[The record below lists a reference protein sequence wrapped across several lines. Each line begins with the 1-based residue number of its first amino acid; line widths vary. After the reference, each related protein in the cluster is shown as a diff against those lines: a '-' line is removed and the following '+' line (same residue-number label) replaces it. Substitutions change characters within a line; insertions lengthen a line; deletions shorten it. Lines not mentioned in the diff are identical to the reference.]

1 MWKFLLCYLERET
14 VQEMSMF
21 QVPTINSNQHANFVG
36 QGKLVAHKCA
46 YIVILFLHLILT
58 EQLTLIVQDCL
69 QYQLCLHED
78 FRLRDLNVVCLRS
91 KN

>member
-36 QGKLVAHKCA
+36 QGKLVDHKCA

-78 FRLRDLNVVCLRS
+78 FTISDCGISMLS
-91 KN
+91 A